1 MDHRLLEI
9 VACPVCNGKLYFN
22 KENQNWCAK
31 RTGWLTRCAT
41 AFRCCWKMKR
51 VRCRWMRSTHEFY
64 RYYSRPLRLDPF
76 AG

>member
-22 KENQNWCAK
+22 KET
-31 RTGWLTRCAT
+31 RTGVQSGRVIYRCAT